1 MSHPVTVMEKVIIKL
16 LYEDIKEMMRL
27 DAERN
32 IYKEKSTV
40 RVEPAPDEEAV
51 MSDYNQKALEEKW
64 QKKWQDLKIYHFDF
78 SSSKKPYSIDVPPRY
93 ASGPLHAGHAVH
105 YTHIDFAAR
114 YKRMRGYNVFFPLC
128 FDVNGIPIE
137 ERVERQLNITRKD
150 IDRHEFTKLCSEFA
164 QKNIATMTDQFIRLG
179 ESMDPSIYYQTD
191 AEYYRRITQIS
202 FIELFNKGLIY
213 KGEFPVNWCPR
224 CMTAMADAEVVYSD
238 RTTKLN
244 TIKFYFSKPPDDHL
258 FKFHGLGKDSRGA
271 YIEIATTRPEML
283 AACQIVAVHPTDE
296 RAPWLVGQTVQVPP
310 DYTKEVKIVE
320 DEAVDPEFGTGLVM
334 ICTVGDKEDLN
345 WVFKYKL
352 PLEMSI
358 DEEGKMTAI
367 TGKYHGMKIED
378 ARKAIIED
386 MKKTGVI
393 LKQEPLAQ
401 NVGVCWRC
409 KTPVEFIN
417 AKQWFLKTIQFK
429 QQVLDASDAMAWYPP
444 FMKIRLE
451 DWVHSLEWD
460 WVISRQRYFAT
471 PIPLWECV
479 QCGEVILARPEDCYV
494 DPTIDLPPVEK
505 CPKCGGKFKGC
516 EDVFDTWMDS
526 SISPLYNTFWQRDEK
541 KFKHLYPMSLRPQ
554 AHDIIRTWAFYTI
567 LRCTL
572 LTDEKPFENIMMG
585 GFILSEDG
593 TPMHASLGNVIDPL
607 QVIDEYGTDAFRCYA
622 ASCALGEDNPF
633 RRKDVVRGTKLL
645 RKLWNVQQFI
655 GTLVKKG
662 KPQKP
667 AMLQDIDQWILT
679 KYSKLV
685 ATCTKQM
692 DTFDYSQAMKE
703 IEYFLWHELADHYL
717 EMIKGSLY
725 NKKNV
730 DSIHYTLYTIGL
742 GILKLFAPFFPHIA
756 EEIYSEM
763 YKEFEQDTSI
773 HLSAWPV
780 VILIDEQKEQ
790 AGEIVKD
797 YIQKVRAWKSEQG
810 MALNAPVP
818 AVATYSSSEMISSL
832 QANKS
837 IIFST
842 LRYPDDHQFIQGK
855 PDIQETIT
863 KVEPVYA
870 KIGPAFRTESQKL
883 SQWIKDNQTQI
894 IHKIEVGEKVLT
906 SEISGLT
913 VAKKQDL
920 LQAGYITVKR
930 SVGLRGKKDSSI
942 VSFAGFYVEI
952 REREP

>member
-1 MSHPVTVMEKVIIKL
+1 
-16 LYEDIKEMMRL
+16 
-27 DAERN
+27 
-32 IYKEKSTV
+32 V
-40 RVEPAPDEEAV
+40 RSKPAPYEEAD
-51 MSDYNQKALEEKW
+51 MTDYDQKTIETIW
-64 QKKWQDLKIYHFDF
+64 QKQWQEMKIYHFDF
-78 SSSKKPYSIDVPPRY
+78 ASSKKPYSIDVPPRY

-114 YKRMRGYNVFFPLC
+114 YKRMQGYNVFFPLC

-164 QKNIATMTDQFIRLG
+164 QKNIATMTNQFIRLG

-244 TIKFYFSKPPDDHL
+244 TIKFYFTKSPEERL
-258 FKFHGLGKDSRGA
+258 LKFHGIGKDTQGM

-296 RAPWLVGQTVQVPP
+296 RAPWLVGQTVKVP
-310 DYTKEVKIVE
+310 TVNKEVKIVE
-320 DEAVDPEFGTGLVM
+320 DDAVDPEFGSGLVM

-358 DEEGKMTAI
+358 DEEGKMTAL
-367 TGKYHGMKIED
+367 TGKYKGMKIAD
-378 ARKAIIED
+378 ARHA
-386 MKKTGVI
+386 VI
-393 LKQEPLAQ
+393 KDITQDGLLLKQEPLAQ

-417 AKQWFLKTIQFK
+417 AKQWFLKTIPFK
-429 QQVLDASDAMAWYPP
+429 QMILNASNSMHWYPE

-451 DWVHSLEWD
+451 DWVNSLEWD

-471 PIPLWECV
+471 PIPLWECEK
-479 QCGEVILARPEDCYV
+479 CEEVVLARPEDCYI
-494 DPTIDLPPVEK
+494 DPTIDKPPVPT
-505 CPKCGGKFKGC
+505 CQKCGGHLKGC

-526 SISPLYNTFWQRDEK
+526 SISPLFNTFWHRDDK
-541 KFKHLYPMSLRPQ
+541 KFKQLYPMSLRPQ

-655 GTLVKKG
+655 SNIIKEG
-662 KPQKP
+662 KPKKP
-667 AMLQDIDQWILT
+667 KTLQNIDYWILT

-685 ATCTKQM
+685 KKCTAQM
-692 DTFDYSQAMKE
+692 DIFDYSQAMKE

-725 NKKNV
+725 SKENV
-730 DSIHYTLYTIGL
+730 ESIKYTLYTVGL
-742 GILKLFAPFFPHIA
+742 GTLKLFAPFFPHIT
-756 EEIYSEM
+756 EEIYATL
-763 YKEFEQDTSI
+763 YKNYEDEISI
-773 HLSAWPV
+773 HLSKWPES
-780 VILIDEQKEQ
+780 ILIDEEKEQ
-790 AGEIVKD
+790 AGETVKE
-797 YIQKVRAWKSEQG
+797 YIAKVRAWKSEQG
-810 MALNAPVP
+810 IALNAPMP
-818 AVATYSSSEMISSL
+818 ALATYAPSEIITRL
-832 QANKS
+832 KTNGT

-842 LRYPDDHQFIQGK
+842 LRYPENHTFIVGK
-855 PDIQETIT
+855 PEIQEVIT
-863 KVEPVYA
+863 AIEPVFA
-870 KIGPAFRTESQKL
+870 TLGPAFKTESSVI
-883 SQWIKDNQTQI
+883 SQWIKNHQEEIIKKIGNQGDI
-894 IHKIEVGEKVLT
+894 FLSDIPG
-906 SEISGLT
+906 
-913 VAKKQDL
+913 
-920 LQAGYITVKR
+920 ITVKKR
-930 SVGLRGKKDSSI
+930 EGLLKTGFIKVKREVGLKGKKESTI
-942 VSFAGFYVEI
+942 VSFDGFYVEL
-952 REREP
+952 ERKKP

>member
-1 MSHPVTVMEKVIIKL
+1 MT
-16 LYEDIKEMMRL
+16 
-27 DAERN
+27 
-32 IYKEKSTV
+32 
-40 RVEPAPDEEAV
+40 
-51 MSDYNQKALEEKW
+51 DYDQKAFEQKW
-64 QKKWQDLKIYHFDF
+64 QQQWQDMKLYHFDF
-78 SSSKKPYSIDVPPRY
+78 HSKKKPYSIDVPPRY

-164 QKNIATMTDQFIRLG
+164 QKNIATMTEQFIRLG

-202 FIELFNKGLIY
+202 FLELFNKGHIY

-244 TIKFYFSKPPDDHL
+244 TIKFYFTKKQDEQL
-258 FKFHGLGKDSRGA
+258 LKFHGIGKDPQGM
-271 YIEIATTRPEML
+271 YLEIATTRPEML

-296 RAPWLVGQTVQVPP
+296 RAAWLLDQTVKVPTV
-310 DYTKEVKIVE
+310 DKEVKIVA
-320 DEAVDPEFGTGLVM
+320 DDAVDPEFGTGVVM

-367 TGKYHGMKIED
+367 TGKYQGMKIED
-378 ARKAIIED
+378 ARAAIIKD
-386 MKKTGVI
+386 MTADKLL

-417 AKQWFLKTIQFK
+417 ARQWFLKTIPFK
-429 QQVLDASDAMAWYPP
+429 QLVLDASNSMHWFPE

-451 DWVHSLEWD
+451 DWVNSLEWD

-471 PIPLWECV
+471 PIPLWECAS
-479 QCGEVILARPEDCYV
+479 CGEVVLAREEDCYI
-494 DPTIDLPPVEK
+494 DPTIDQPPVPR
-505 CPKCGGKFKGC
+505 CPKCGGTLKGC

-526 SISPLYNTFWQRDEK
+526 SISPLYNTFWRRDDH
-541 KFKHLYPMSLRPQ
+541 KFKTLYPMSLRPQ

-572 LTDEKPFENIMMG
+572 LTDKKPFDDIMMG

-607 QVIDEYGTDAFRCYA
+607 GIIDEYGTDAFRCYA

-655 GTLVKKG
+655 GNIIKNH
-662 KPQKP
+662 KPQRP
-667 AMLQDIDQWILT
+667 EHLQDIDQWMLT

-685 ATCTKQM
+685 SKCTEKM
-692 DTFDYSQAMKE
+692 DAFEYSPTMKDV
-703 IEYFLWHELADHYL
+703 EYFLWHEFADHYL
-717 EMIKGSLY
+717 EMIKGSIY
-725 NKKNV
+725 NKENE
-730 DSIHYTLYTIGL
+730 DSIRFTLYTIGFGL
-742 GILKLFAPFFPHIA
+742 LKLFAPFFPHLT
-756 EEIYSEM
+756 EEIYYDV
-763 YKEFEQDTSI
+763 YKQFETSDSI
-773 HLSAWPV
+773 HISSWPEP
-780 VILIDEQKEQ
+780 ILEDDEKEQ
-790 AGEIVKD
+790 SGEAVKI
-797 YIQKVRAWKSEQG
+797 YIAQVRSWKSEQG
-810 MALNAPVP
+810 MALNAPLP
-818 AVATYSSSEMISSL
+818 ATVTYAAQDLITKL
-832 QANKS
+832 KTNHH
-837 IIFST
+837 IIVST
-842 LRYPDDHQFIQGK
+842 LKYPQTHQFIAGK
-855 PDIQETIT
+855 PEIQETIT
-863 KVEPVYA
+863 AVEPVFS
-870 KIGPAFRTESQKL
+870 KLGPAFKTDSSTIAR
-883 SQWIKDNQTQI
+883 WIKENQEKCITI
-894 IHKIEVGEKVLT
+894 IESKGDLT
-906 SEISGLT
+906 LSEIPG
-913 VAKKQDL
+913 VAAKKKEGL
-920 LQAGYITVKR
+920 LKAGYLQVKR
-930 SVGLRGKKDSSI
+930 DAGLKGKKDST
-942 VSFAGFYVEI
+942 VLSFDGFYLELQ
-952 REREP
+952 RKKP

>member
-1 MSHPVTVMEKVIIKL
+1 MT
-16 LYEDIKEMMRL
+16 
-27 DAERN
+27 
-32 IYKEKSTV
+32 
-40 RVEPAPDEEAV
+40 
-51 MSDYNQKALEEKW
+51 DYDQKALEEKW
-64 QKKWQDLKIYHFDF
+64 QKQWQEMKIYHFDF
-78 SSSKKPYSIDVPPRY
+78 DSSKKPYNIDVPPRY

-164 QKNIATMTDQFIRLG
+164 QKNIATMTNQFIRLG
-179 ESMDPSIYYQTD
+179 ESMDPSIYYQTN

-202 FIELFNKGLIY
+202 FIELFEKGHIY

-244 TIKFYFSKPPDDHL
+244 TIKFYFTKPQDKQIL
-258 FKFHGLGKDSRGA
+258 KFHGIGKDERGV

-296 RAPWLVGQTVQVPP
+296 RAPWLVGQTVKVP
-310 DYTKEVKIVE
+310 TVNKEVKIVE
-320 DEAVDPEFGTGLVM
+320 DDAVDPEFGSGLVM
-334 ICTVGDKEDLN
+334 ICTIGDKEDLN

-367 TGKYHGMKIED
+367 TGKYKGMKIED
-378 ARKAIIED
+378 ARKTVIED
-386 MKKTGVI
+386 MTQSGLL

-417 AKQWFLKTIQFK
+417 AKQWFLKTIPFK
-429 QQVLDASDAMAWYPP
+429 HMVLETSNAMHWYPE

-451 DWVHSLEWD
+451 DWVNSLEWD

-471 PIPLWECV
+471 PIPLWECADCEEIV
-479 QCGEVILARPEDCYV
+479 LARPEDCYI
-494 DPTIDLPPVEK
+494 DPTVDKPPVER
-505 CPKCGGKFKGC
+505 CPKCGGLLKGC

-526 SISPLYNTFWQRDEK
+526 SVSPLFNTFWHRDEK

-572 LTDEKPFENIMMG
+572 LTNEKPFENIMMG

-655 GTLVKKG
+655 GNIIKEE
-662 KPQKP
+662 KPQRPKI
-667 AMLQDIDQWILT
+667 LQDIDQWILT

-685 ATCTKQM
+685 QKCTKNM
-692 DTFDYSQAMKE
+692 DGFDYSPAMKE

-725 NKKNV
+725 NKQNV
-730 DSIHYTLYTIGL
+730 DSIRYTLYTIGL
-742 GILKLFAPFFPHIA
+742 GVVKLFAPFFPHIT
-756 EEIYSEM
+756 EEIYHES
-763 YKEFEQDTSI
+763 YKDFEGEQSI
-773 HLSAWPV
+773 HLSGWPEAV
-780 VILIDEQKEQ
+780 LINEEKEQ
-790 AGEIVKD
+790 AGESVKE
-797 YIQKVRAWKSEQG
+797 YIAKIRGWKSEQG
-810 MALNAPVP
+810 IALNAPVP
-818 AVATYSSSEMISSL
+818 AIATYAPAEIITRL
-832 QANKS
+832 KANDG

-842 LRYPDDHQFIQGK
+842 LRFPEDHTFHPGK
-855 PDIQETIT
+855 PEIQETIVA
-863 KVEPVYA
+863 VEPVYG
-870 KIGPAFRTESQKL
+870 KLGPVFRADSQKI
-883 SQWIKDNQTQI
+883 SQWIKEHQGELI
-894 IHKIEVGEKVLT
+894 KKIETKGDILT
-906 SEISGLT
+906 SEIPGIKTVKKEGLL
-913 VAKKQDL
+913 K
-920 LQAGYITVKR
+920 AGYIQVKKET
-930 SVGLRGKKDSSI
+930 GLKGKKGSTI
-942 VSFAGFYVEI
+942 LSFDGFYLELQ
-952 REREP
+952 RREP